1 MLTVKIFNSINFKLR
16 LKNLNLRFFTVLL
29 SAMIIPLCFS
39 SPAYSWSDHTLMSH
53 GALSGAA
60 EIGSE
65 MPVAASSLKDFLI
78 KEQKGLEELLDSQEK
93 WARTNIAGYA
103 PRPDDLAFRAGK
115 GADDIVERFLKA
127 IRINPNTK
135 MRLYVD
141 LLPGESTAGRPVV
154 KPGELTTFNNYEF
167 MEQTVYVELRQG
179 EMVSPLMVLC
189 SANNEPDYGF
199 DLGLFEDNNT
209 PFGAVY
215 GFGIQPF
222 GNPNL
227 EYSSQAPFHMGFYHE
242 AGLVFMAGPFLK
254 QTYPE
259 YRIHL
264 FKTLSEYAFKSGR
277 NYWGWRF
284 MGWGM
289 HYLGDLS
296 MPYHAS
302 VLPGV
307 SALKMIWIN
316 LKAMLGFTQSRDNA
330 VQLVSNRHT
339 VMEEFQS
346 LMLKKAYNGKERN
359 HPFMKALASP
369 IDMVPYSDD
378 FAREVVAAESWGK
391 GEVIDAVMEKYLP
404 EKLISDPS
412 FEASGSAELKKIIE
426 LTQAHKGEE
435 GVDKM
440 TGAIA
445 DIFSSYSMHMRSYM
459 LHILK
464 SSGKAL

>member
-1 MLTVKIFNSINFKLR
+1 MVTSIVLNNINIKLKVKNR
-16 LKNLNLRFFTVLL
+16 CLRFFTGLL
-29 SAMIIPLCFS
+29 SSMIIALCFL
-39 SPAYSWSDHTLMSH
+39 SPAYSWSDHTLMSY
-53 GALSGAA
+53 GALSGTA
-60 EIGSE
+60 EISSE
-65 MPVAASSLKDFLI
+65 MPVPARTLKTFLI
-78 KEQKGLEELLDSQEK
+78 KEQKGIEELLESREK
-93 WARTNIAGYA
+93 WARENIPNYA
-103 PRPDDLAFRAGK
+103 PRPDELAFRAGK
-115 GADDIVERFLKA
+115 SADDIVERFLKA
-127 IRINPNTK
+127 IRINPNAK

-141 LLPGESTAGRPVV
+141 LLPGESAAGRRVV
-154 KPGELTTFNNYEF
+154 KPGELTTLNRYDF
-167 MEQTVYVELRQG
+167 MEQTVYLELRQG

-227 EYSSQAPFHMGFYHE
+227 EYGSQAPFHMGFYHE
-242 AGLVFMAGPFLK
+242 AGIVFMAGPFLK

-259 YRIHL
+259 YRIDL
-264 FKTLSEYAFKSGR
+264 FKTLSEYAFKSGQD
-277 NYWGWRF
+277 YWGWRF

-307 SALKMIWIN
+307 GTLRMIWIN
-316 LKAMLGFTQSRDNA
+316 LKAMLGFTESIDNA

-346 LMLKKAYNGKERN
+346 LMLRKAYNEKDKN
-359 HPFMKALASP
+359 HPFMMALANP
-369 IDMVPYSDD
+369 IDMIPYNDN
-378 FAREVVAAESWGK
+378 FARQVVAAESWEK
-391 GEVIDAVMEKYLP
+391 GEIIDAVMEKYLP
-404 EKLISDPS
+404 EKFISDPS
-412 FEASGSAELKKIIE
+412 FEASGSAELNKIIE
-426 LTQAHKGEE
+426 LTQEHKGIE

-440 TGAIA
+440 TGSIS
-445 DIFSSYSMHMRSYM
+445 DIFSSYSMHIRSYM

-464 SSGKAL
+464 NSGKVL

>member
-1 MLTVKIFNSINFKLR
+1 MLTSIFFKSIDFKLM
-16 LKNLNLRFFTVLL
+16 LKNMGLRFSAGLL
-29 SAMIIPLCFS
+29 SAMIITLCFS
-39 SPAYSWSDHTLMSH
+39 APAYSWSDHTLMSH

-60 EIGSE
+60 EISSE
-65 MPVAASSLKDFLI
+65 TPVTAMSLKTFLI
-78 KEQKGLEELLDSQEK
+78 KEQKGIEELLDSQEN
-93 WARTNIAGYA
+93 WARENIPNYA
-103 PRPDDLAFRAGK
+103 PRPDNLAFKAGK
-115 GADDIVERFLKA
+115 GTDDIVERFLKA
-127 IRINPNTK
+127 IRINPDSK
-135 MRLYVD
+135 IRLFID
-141 LLPGESTAGRPVV
+141 LLPGESTAGRRVV
-154 KPGELTTFNNYEF
+154 KPGELTTFNNYDF
-167 MEQTVYVELRQG
+167 MKQTVYVELRQG

-199 DLGLFEDNNT
+199 DLGLFEDNNS

-242 AGLVFMAGPFLK
+242 AGIVFMAGPFLK

-264 FKTLSEYAFKSGR
+264 FKTLSEYAFKSGQ

-307 SALKMIWIN
+307 GALKMIWIN

-346 LMLKKAYNGKERN
+346 LMLKKAYDKKDNN
-359 HPFMKALASP
+359 HPLMLALANP
-369 IDMVPYSDD
+369 IDMVPYRDD
-378 FAREVVAAESWGK
+378 FAREVVAAESWKK
-391 GEVIDAVMEKYLP
+391 GEIIDAVIEKYLP

-412 FEASGSAELKKIIE
+412 FEASGSAELGKIIE
-426 LTQAHKGEE
+426 LTQEHKGIE
-435 GVDKM
+435 GLDKM
-440 TGAIA
+440 TAAIA

-459 LHILK
+459 LHILQ
-464 SSGKAL
+464 SSGKTL

>member
-1 MLTVKIFNSINFKLR
+1 MLISIFLKTIDIKLTVKNR
-16 LKNLNLRFFTVLL
+16 GPRFFTGLL
-29 SAMIIPLCFS
+29 SAMIIALCFS
-39 SPAYSWSDHTLMSH
+39 APAYSWSDHTLMSY

-60 EIGSE
+60 EIHTE
-65 MPVAASSLKDFLI
+65 MPVPARNLRTFLI
-78 KEQKGLEELLDSQEK
+78 KEQKGIEELLELQEK
-93 WARTNIAGYA
+93 WARENIPDYA
-103 PRPDDLAFRAGK
+103 PRPDELAFRAGK
-115 GADDIVERFLKA
+115 DADDIVERFLKA
-127 IRINPNTK
+127 IRINPNMK
-135 MRLYVD
+135 MRLYID
-141 LLPGESTAGRPVV
+141 LLPGESTSGRRVI
-154 KPGELTTFNNYEF
+154 KPGELTTLNSYDF
-167 MEQTVYVELRQG
+167 MEKTVYVELRQG

-222 GNPNL
+222 GKPNL
-227 EYSSQAPFHMGFYHE
+227 EYGSQAPFHMGFYHE
-242 AGLVFMAGPFLK
+242 AGIVFMAGPFLK

-264 FKTLSEYAFKSGR
+264 FKTLSEYAFKSGQ

-316 LKAMLGFTQSRDNA
+316 LKAMLGFTESRDNA

-346 LMLKKAYNGKERN
+346 LMLRKAYNERDKN
-359 HPFMKALASP
+359 HPFMLALADP
-369 IDMVPYSDD
+369 IDMMPYNDD
-378 FAREVVAAESWGK
+378 FAREVVASESWQK
-391 GEVIDAVMEKYLP
+391 GEIIDAVMERFLP
-404 EKLISDPS
+404 EKFIFDPS
-412 FEASGSAELKKIIE
+412 
-426 LTQAHKGEE
+426 
-435 GVDKM
+435 
-440 TGAIA
+440 
-445 DIFSSYSMHMRSYM
+445 Y
-459 LHILK
+459 
-464 SSGKAL
+464 